1 MPVNDFER
9 RAIVYAVALLLL
21 GSTTFAQT
29 GATENLPKF
38 DVVSIKLH
46 EDEGMSRM
54 GIGFGTTP
62 DGLSFKGGSLDML
75 LQMAFD
81 VPRDRL
87 LNDSEWAKS
96 SRFDVEVKVAPED
109 SPRLQALTRQQRW
122 AMLIPALEDRC
133 ALSFHRERR
142 DLQVYTLVLAKS
154 GPKLKEAAPANSD
167 VITLG
172 STGPAQAAQP
182 PAMSFSSKGMTIWA
196 RGATM
201 DSLAQMLSQQM
212 GTTVVD
218 KTGLTGKYNYE
229 LSWMPDED
237 SLQLMGL
244 PIPGPPPGGSGQSQQ
259 PVGPSIFS
267 ALQEQAGLKL
277 EMHKEPVDV
286 IVIDHMEKP
295 SAN

>member
-1 MPVNDFER
+1 MPVNNFEM
-9 RAIVYAVALLLL
+9 RAVGYAVALLLL

-29 GATENLPKF
+29 GVTENLPKF

-62 DGLSFKGGSLDML
+62 DGLSFKGGSLGML

-87 LNDSEWAKS
+87 LNEPEWARS
-96 SRFDVEVKVAPED
+96 SRFDIEAKVAPED
-109 SPRLQALTRQQRW
+109 APRLESLTRQQRW

-133 ALSFHRERR
+133 GLSFHRERR
-142 DLQVYTLVLAKS
+142 DLQVYVLVASKN
-154 GPKLKEAAPANSD
+154 GPKLKEAVPANTD
-167 VITLG
+167 ATT
-172 STGPAQAAQP
+172 TGPAQAAQP
-182 PAMSFSSKGMTIWA
+182 PVMSFSSKGMTIWA
-196 RGATM
+196 RAATM

-218 KTGLTGKYNYE
+218 KTGLTGKYNYT

-267 ALQEQAGLKL
+267 ALQEQVGLKL
-277 EMHKEPVDV
+277 EVHKEPVDV
-286 IVIDHMEKP
+286 IVIDHLEKP